1 MEDAGPSQ
9 NQEEASTEESRV
21 VLRESLNDGF
31 ASENKMHTGT
41 EKTAAGILD
50 R

>member
-9 NQEEASTEESRV
+9 NQEGASSEESRV

-31 ASENKMHTGT
+31 ASENKHARG
-41 EKTAAGILD
+41 D
-50 R
+50 